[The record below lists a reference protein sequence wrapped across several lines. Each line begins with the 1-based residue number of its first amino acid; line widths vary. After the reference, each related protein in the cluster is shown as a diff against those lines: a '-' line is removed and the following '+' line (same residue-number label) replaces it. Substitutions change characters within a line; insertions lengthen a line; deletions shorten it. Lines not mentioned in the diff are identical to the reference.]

1 LDGEIF
7 VTVETSNFTVKTK
20 GEVQVID
27 ITRDIQQIVS
37 SFKIE
42 NGIAVV
48 FVSGSTAGIT
58 TLEYEPGLIYDLP
71 AALERLFPKSIRY
84 KHEETWHDGNGHSH
98 IRASFLRQSYTI
110 PVVNKQLT
118 LGTWQQVVFV
128 ELDVKPR
135 SRKITIQVVGD

>member
-1 LDGEIF
+1 MA
-7 VTVETSNFTVKTK
+7 VETRTFSVKTK
-20 GEVQVID
+20 GEIQVID
-27 ITRDIQQIVS
+27 ITSDVQKIVS
-37 SFKIE
+37 ASEIK
-42 NGIAVV
+42 NGIVVV

-58 TLEYEPGLIYDLP
+58 TLEYEPGLVFDLP
-71 AALERLFPKSIRY
+71 TALERLFPKSIRY

-110 PVVNKQLT
+110 PVVDRQLT

-135 SRKITIQVVGD
+135 TRKVIVQILGD

>member
-1 LDGEIF
+1 M
-7 VTVETSNFTVKTK
+7 TVETTTFSVKTQ

-27 ITRDIQQIVS
+27 ITSDVQKIVS
-37 SFKIE
+37 KSKIE
-42 NGIAVV
+42 NGLVVV

-58 TLEYEPGLIYDLP
+58 TLEYEPGLVFDLP
-71 AALERLFPKSIRY
+71 AALERLFPKGIRY

-110 PVVNKQLT
+110 PVVDRQLT

-135 SRKITIQVVGD
+135 TRKVIVQIVGD